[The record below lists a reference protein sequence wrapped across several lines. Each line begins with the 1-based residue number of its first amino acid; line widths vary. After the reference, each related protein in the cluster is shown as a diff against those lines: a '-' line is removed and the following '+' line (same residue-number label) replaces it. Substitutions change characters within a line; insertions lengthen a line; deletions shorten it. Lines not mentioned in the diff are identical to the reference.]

1 MPDRNPK
8 MLVWCCNN
16 YSQYKK
22 LKVGKHFKRLKCG
35 GLGDRIK
42 ALITVKIWAQL
53 LKKLDGFSHLLSRA
67 WLFFPLV
74 FT

>member
-1 MPDRNPK
+1 MPDQNTQ

-22 LKVGKHFKRLKCG
+22 LKIGKHYKRLKCG

-42 ALITVKIWAQL
+42 ALMTVKIWAQL
-53 LKKLDGFSHLLSRA
+53 LGIP
-67 WLFFPLV
+67 FFINWETENIKP
-74 FT
+74 